1 MFSRK
6 DYILLAGV
14 CLVLGFIVVRQFYLQ
29 RQVKTVSE
37 PDVGNSIAVEVAE
50 LTKTNDKLRKEI
62 DKLNI
67 NLAKL
72 EESASSSQKA
82 SDALEEN
89 LKIYK
94 IILSVTNVSGPG
106 VEVYFSD
113 KIDSTQVIDL
123 VNALKN
129 IGVDAISINDRRLG
143 PKTSI
148 ESGLFYPPTTVSA
161 IGNAD
166 LLKESLTRP
175 GGIMDQIGS
184 GKVEKKDI
192 LYLKPI

>member
-14 CLVLGFIVVRQFYLQ
+14 CLVLGFIIVRQFYLQ

-37 PDVGNSIAVEVAE
+37 PETGNSIAVEVAE

-62 DKLNI
+62 DKLNS

-82 SDALEEN
+82 SDALQEN

-94 IILSVTNVSGPG
+94 IDLGVTNVTGSG
-106 VEVYFSD
+106 VEIYFSD
-113 KIDSTQVIDL
+113 KVDSTQVVDL

-129 IGVDAISINDRRLG
+129 IGAEAISINDRRLG

-148 ESGLFYPPTTVSA
+148 ESGLFYPPTTISA

-184 GKVEKKDI
+184 GKVEKKDN